1 MSINQLR
8 DLTPANAVLV
18 ANELTGS
25 SKDNWLKAVLEKQIK
40 LSTSELIAIIRASYS
55 SQIGTYV
62 NKSIA

>member
-25 SKDNWLKAVLEKQIK
+25 SKDNWLKAVLEKQIE
-40 LSTSELIAIIRASYS
+40 LSTSESLLSYGLHI
-55 SQIGTYV
+55 SQLYLQ
-62 NKSIA
+62 